1 MDTTPMPGTA
11 PDPAVDPAVGTAPVS
26 RRERKKQETR
36 QALRREALRLFGERG
51 FDATTIQDITDAA
64 DVAPRTFFLH
74 FGSKE
79 DVLLGDARD
88 GVAAFEGMLRDRP
101 DDEDVFAAVR
111 ETVIGLLALDNTPVE
126 ETRLQARLMIDAP
139 SLMGR
144 VYEHYVEFEEIIA
157 RAVADRYGLD
167 ADRDAYPRLLS
178 TCAMTA
184 VRVALV
190 LWFERGEKES
200 LADVVS
206 ELFAI
211 LGGGLA
217 TTEVRSRI
225 G

>member
-1 MDTTPMPGTA
+1 MTTTTSS
-11 PDPAVDPAVGTAPVS
+11 PDAVTGRDAAPVS
-26 RRERKKQETR
+26 RRERKKQQTR
-36 QALRREALRLFGERG
+36 QTLRREALRLFGERG

-74 FGSKE
+74 FSSKE

-88 GVAAFEGMLRDRP
+88 GVAAFEELLRSRP
-101 DDEDVFAAVR
+101 ADEDVFTAVR
-111 ETVIGLLALDNTPVE
+111 ETVIALLAADDTPIE
-126 ETRLQARLMIDAP
+126 ETRLQARLMVDAP
-139 SLMGR
+139 SLVGR

-190 LWFERGEKES
+190 LWHERGEKEP
-200 LADVVS
+200 LADVVA

-217 TTEVRSRI
+217 TAEGRPLH

>member
-1 MDTTPMPGTA
+1 MDTTPTPGTA
-11 PDPAVDPAVGTAPVS
+11 ADPAASASAVS
-26 RRERKKQETR
+26 RRERKKQQTR

-51 FDATTIQDITDAA
+51 FDATTIHDITEAA

-88 GVAAFEGMLRDRP
+88 GVAAFEEMLRDRP
-101 DDEDVFAAVR
+101 DDEDVFTAVR
-111 ETVIGLLALDNTPVE
+111 ETVIGLLALDDTPVE

-157 RAVADRYGLD
+157 RAVADRFGLD
-167 ADRDAYPRLLS
+167 AERDAYPRLLS

-190 LWFERGEKES
+190 LWYQRGEKEP
-200 LADVVS
+200 LADVVA
-206 ELFAI
+206 ELFTV
-211 LGGGLA
+211 LGDGLA
-217 TTEVRSRI
+217 TAEVRSRR

>member
-1 MDTTPMPGTA
+1 MDTTPTPDTA
-11 PDPAVDPAVGTAPVS
+11 ADPAASASAVS
-26 RRERKKQETR
+26 RRERKKQQTR

-51 FDATTIQDITDAA
+51 FDATTIHDITEAA
-64 DVAPRTFFLH
+64 DVTPRTFFLH

-88 GVAAFEGMLRDRP
+88 GVAAFEEMLRDRP
-101 DDEDVFAAVR
+101 DDEDVFTAVR
-111 ETVIGLLALDNTPVE
+111 ETVIGLLALDDTPVE

-157 RAVADRYGLD
+157 RAVADRFGLD
-167 ADRDAYPRLLS
+167 AERDAYPRLLS

-190 LWFERGEKES
+190 LWYQRGEKEP
-200 LADVVS
+200 LADVVA
-206 ELFAI
+206 ELFTV
-211 LGGGLA
+211 LGDGLA
-217 TTEVRSRI
+217 TAEVRSRR

>member
-1 MDTTPMPGTA
+1 MSTSPDSAT
-11 PDPAVDPAVGTAPVS
+11 DPAAGTTLVS
-26 RRERKKQETR
+26 RRERKKQQTR

-51 FDATTIQDITDAA
+51 FDATTIQDITEAA

-88 GVAAFEGMLRDRP
+88 GVAAFEEMLRDRP
-101 DDEDVFAAVR
+101 GDEDAFTAVR
-111 ETVIGLLALDNTPVE
+111 ETVIGLMALDETPVE
-126 ETRLQARLMIDAP
+126 ETRLQARLMIEAP
-139 SLMGR
+139 SLVGR

-167 ADRDAYPRLLS
+167 VERDAYPRLLS

-190 LWFERGEKES
+190 LWYDRGEKQP
-200 LADVVS
+200 LAQVVA
-206 ELFAI
+206 ELFTI
-211 LGGGLA
+211 LGNGLD
-217 TTEVRSRI
+217 TVEVRPRQS
-225 G
+225 

>member
-1 MDTTPMPGTA
+1 MDTTPTPDTA
-11 PDPAVDPAVGTAPVS
+11 ADPAASASAVS
-26 RRERKKQETR
+26 RRERKKQQTR

-51 FDATTIQDITDAA
+51 FDATTIHDITEAA

-88 GVAAFEGMLRDRP
+88 GVAAFEEMLRDRP
-101 DDEDVFAAVR
+101 DDEDVFTAVR
-111 ETVIGLLALDNTPVE
+111 ETVIGLLALDDTPVE

-157 RAVADRYGLD
+157 RAVADRFGLD
-167 ADRDAYPRLLS
+167 AERDAYPRLLS

-190 LWFERGEKES
+190 LWYQRGEKEP
-200 LADVVS
+200 LADVVA
-206 ELFAI
+206 ELFTV
-211 LGGGLA
+211 LGDGLA
-217 TTEVRSRI
+217 TAEVRSRR

>member
-1 MDTTPMPGTA
+1 MDTTPTPDTA
-11 PDPAVDPAVGTAPVS
+11 ADPAASASAVS
-26 RRERKKQETR
+26 RRERKKQQTR

-51 FDATTIQDITDAA
+51 FDATTIQDITEAA

-88 GVAAFEGMLRDRP
+88 GVAAFEEMLRDRP
-101 DDEDVFAAVR
+101 DDEDVFTAVR
-111 ETVIGLLALDNTPVE
+111 ETVIGLLVLDDTPVE

-157 RAVADRYGLD
+157 RAVADRFGLD
-167 ADRDAYPRLLS
+167 AERDAYPRLLS

-190 LWFERGEKES
+190 LWYQRGEKEP
-200 LADVVS
+200 LADVVA
-206 ELFAI
+206 ELFTV
-211 LGGGLA
+211 LGDGLA
-217 TTEVRSRI
+217 TAEVRSRR

>member
-1 MDTTPMPGTA
+1 MDTTPTPDTA
-11 PDPAVDPAVGTAPVS
+11 ADPAASASAVS
-26 RRERKKQETR
+26 RRERKKQQTR

-51 FDATTIQDITDAA
+51 FDATTIQDITEAA

-88 GVAAFEGMLRDRP
+88 GVAAFEEMLRDRP
-101 DDEDVFAAVR
+101 DDEDVFTAVR
-111 ETVIGLLALDNTPVE
+111 ETVIGLLALDDTPVE

-157 RAVADRYGLD
+157 RAVADRFGLD
-167 ADRDAYPRLLS
+167 AERDAYPRLLS

-190 LWFERGEKES
+190 LWYQRGEKEP
-200 LADVVS
+200 LADVVA
-206 ELFAI
+206 ELFTV
-211 LGGGLA
+211 LGDGLA
-217 TTEVRSRI
+217 TAEVRSRR

>member
-1 MDTTPMPGTA
+1 MTTTSSPDSAT
-11 PDPAVDPAVGTAPVS
+11 DPAAAQVS
-26 RRERKKQETR
+26 RRERKKLQTR

-74 FGSKE
+74 FASKE

-88 GVAAFEGMLRDRP
+88 GVAAFEEMLRRRP
-101 DDEDVFAAVR
+101 ADEDIFTAVR
-111 ETVIGLLALDNTPVE
+111 ETVIDLMAADATPVE
-126 ETRLQARLMIDAP
+126 ETRLQARLMVDAP
-139 SLMGR
+139 SLVGR

-190 LWFERGEKES
+190 LWYERGEKEP

-206 ELFAI
+206 ELFTI
-211 LGGGLA
+211 LGSGLA
-217 TTEVRSRI
+217 TAEVRSRRE
-225 G
+225 

>member
-1 MDTTPMPGTA
+1 MTTTA
-11 PDPAVDPAVGTAPVS
+11 SSDSATGPVAADAPIS
-26 RRERKKQETR
+26 RRERKKQQTR

-88 GVAAFEGMLRDRP
+88 GVAAFEEMLRARP
-101 DDEDVFAAVR
+101 DDEDVFTAVH
-111 ETVIGLLALDNTPVE
+111 ETVIGLLVRDNTPVE
-126 ETRLQARLMIDAP
+126 ETRLQARLMIEAP

-157 RAVADRYGLD
+157 RAVADRYALD
-167 ADRDAYPRLLS
+167 VDRDAYPRLLS

-190 LWFERGEKES
+190 LWYQRGEKEP

-206 ELFAI
+206 ELFMI
-211 LGGGLA
+211 LGNGLA
-217 TTEVRSRI
+217 TAEGRPRS

>member
-1 MDTTPMPGTA
+1 MDTTPTPDTA
-11 PDPAVDPAVGTAPVS
+11 ADPAASASAVS
-26 RRERKKQETR
+26 RRERKKQLTR

-51 FDATTIQDITDAA
+51 FDATTIQDITEAA

-88 GVAAFEGMLRDRP
+88 GVAAFEEMLRDRP
-101 DDEDVFAAVR
+101 DDEDVFTAVR
-111 ETVIGLLALDNTPVE
+111 ETVIGLLALDDTPVQ

-157 RAVADRYGLD
+157 RAVADRFGLD
-167 ADRDAYPRLLS
+167 AERDAYPRLLS

-190 LWFERGEKES
+190 LWYQRGEKEP
-200 LADVVS
+200 LADVVA
-206 ELFAI
+206 ELFTV
-211 LGGGLA
+211 LGDGLA
-217 TTEVRSRI
+217 TAEVRSRR

>member
-1 MDTTPMPGTA
+1 
-11 PDPAVDPAVGTAPVS
+11 
-26 RRERKKQETR
+26 
-36 QALRREALRLFGERG
+36 
-51 FDATTIQDITDAA
+51 
-64 DVAPRTFFLH
+64 
-74 FGSKE
+74 
-79 DVLLGDARD
+79 
-88 GVAAFEGMLRDRP
+88 MLRDRP

-190 LWFERGEKES
+190 LWYERGEKEP
-200 LADVVS
+200 LADVVT

-211 LGGGLA
+211 LEVAWRRPRCGRATGDACVALTGCWRPAGAVTQRQSRPAGL
-217 TTEVRSRI
+217 R
-225 G
+225 

>member
-1 MDTTPMPGTA
+1 MDTTPTPDTA
-11 PDPAVDPAVGTAPVS
+11 ADPAASASAVS
-26 RRERKKQETR
+26 RRERKKQQTR
-36 QALRREALRLFGERG
+36 QSLRREALRLFGERG
-51 FDATTIQDITDAA
+51 FDATTIQDITEAA

-88 GVAAFEGMLRDRP
+88 GVAAFEEMLRDRP
-101 DDEDVFAAVR
+101 DDEDVFTAVR
-111 ETVIGLLALDNTPVE
+111 ETVIGLLALDDTPVE

-157 RAVADRYGLD
+157 RAVADRFGLD
-167 ADRDAYPRLLS
+167 AERDAYPRLLS

-190 LWFERGEKES
+190 LWYQRGEKEP
-200 LADVVS
+200 LADVVA
-206 ELFAI
+206 ELFTV
-211 LGGGLA
+211 LGDGLA
-217 TTEVRSRI
+217 TAEVRSRR